1 MYKEEKKTE
10 REKENDLFDKKT
22 KKKKKKKEGRLQQFD
37 VDTQLTYNHRKK
49 TRATDIED
57 RPSLSVTRDLFC
69 CSPLSL
75 AFFFFCCIDEEEE
88 KNCSRRSVIIR

>member
-49 TRATDIED
+49 MRKNERWRKAEYGVHHYQQLGI
-57 RPSLSVTRDLFC
+57 SSVFIFI
-69 CSPLSL
+69 
-75 AFFFFCCIDEEEE
+75 FFF
-88 KNCSRRSVIIR
+88 VILKIKMFSQ